1 MASNNAGTIVAL
13 GVVGVG
19 LYLFRNQLK
28 AALSPKSGD
37 FVAIAGT
44 NALRYV
50 GTPTDTFEPSF
61 GTQDLSALFN
71 VGKDTASQA
80 ADNPFRTVAGTGLT
94 ASELLNLPIL

>member
-1 MASNNAGTIVAL
+1 MASNNAAGTILAL
-13 GVVGVG
+13 GIVGG
-19 LYLFRNQLK
+19 ALYLFRKQIK
-28 AALSPKSGD
+28 ALVQPKSGD

-71 VGKDTASQA
+71 VGNNPAPQA
-80 ADNPFRTVAGTGLT
+80 ADNPFRADADKSFAALD
-94 ASELLNLPIL
+94 ALILS